1 MVMVTVRK
9 NARTNFV
16 SFSGID
22 GAGKSTQIEALCARL
37 GQDGLRVETVKFWDD
52 IARLKGIRET
62 TGHKVFKGDK
72 GVGSPDAPINRRDK
86 NVQSWSMTCVRLF
99 IYFVDAVSTR
109 FAVSTALRSGAD
121 LVIFDRYTY
130 DELANLN
137 LKNPLVRAYIRL
149 IMVIV
154 PRPQIS
160 YFLDADPVKARE
172 RKPEYPLDFMIKNR
186 KSYFRLF
193 ELIGGITVIDPAP
206 IPEVERVVLGHA
218 LKELSFGGPRRDD
231 APNGDRGTG
240 LKSIDHGVEPAKLD
254 GPQTRPAAS

>member
-1 MVMVTVRK
+1 MVASRQTV
-9 NARTNFV
+9 RTNFV

-22 GAGKSTQIEALCARL
+22 GAGKSTQIDALCARL
-37 GQDGLRVETVKFWDD
+37 RQDGLRVETVRFWDE

-86 NVQSWSMTCVRLF
+86 NVQSWPMTCVRLF

-109 FAVSTALRSGAD
+109 FAVGKALRSGAD

-130 DELANLN
+130 DELANLK
-137 LKNPLVRAYIRL
+137 LRNPLIRAYIRF
-149 IMVIV
+149 IMSFV

-172 RKPEYPLDFMIKNR
+172 RKPEYPLDFLITNR
-186 KSYFRLF
+186 QSYFN
-193 ELIGGITVIDPAP
+193 LIALVGGITVIDPAP
-206 IPEVERVVLGHA
+206 IAEVEQAVLGHA
-218 LKELSFGGPRRDD
+218 LRELSFTTPLRENDVSL
-231 APNGDRGTG
+231 AP
-240 LKSIDHGVEPAKLD
+240 SA
-254 GPQTRPAAS
+254 

>member
-1 MVMVTVRK
+1 MVATRQPV
-9 NARTNFV
+9 RTNFV

-22 GAGKSTQIEALCARL
+22 GSGKSTQINALCARL
-37 GQDGLRVETVKFWDD
+37 RQEGLRIETVKFWDD

-72 GVGSPDAPINRRDK
+72 GVGSPEAPINRKDK
-86 NVQSWSMTCVRLF
+86 NVQSWTMTSVRFF

-109 FAVSTALRSGAD
+109 FAVAKALRSGAD

-130 DELANLN
+130 DELANLK
-137 LKNPLVRAYIRL
+137 LKNPLVRAYIRM
-149 IMVIV
+149 IMMFV

-206 IPEVERVVLGHA
+206 IPEVEQAVLGHA
-218 LKELSFGGPRRDD
+218 LRELSFSALLRESGGFL
-231 APNGDRGTG
+231 AP
-240 LKSIDHGVEPAKLD
+240 SA
-254 GPQTRPAAS
+254 